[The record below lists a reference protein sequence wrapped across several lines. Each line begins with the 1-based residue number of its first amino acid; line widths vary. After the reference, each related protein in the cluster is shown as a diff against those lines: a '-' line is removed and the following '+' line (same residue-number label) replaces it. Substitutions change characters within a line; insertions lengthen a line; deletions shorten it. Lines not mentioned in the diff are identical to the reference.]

1 MQEAA
6 EVMKSSSVHHSRERS
21 DRNQSRRPER
31 WGSNVSGGKSQAL
44 ETSVHEMGRPDG
56 EDAETQ
62 PPVCL
67 RAAAR
72 LADTVYVLTRSRR
85 LISLCKPRR
94 TASIP
99 LPPISGS
106 RAASG
111 KVERTKTAQVQ
122 RQKSARPDAHGS
134 RLPAAK
140 LLMENTVCHALVTQ
154 GRKVN
159 WELSKSNKI
168 SAAFGNKADIQ
179 SSETGGGLIKQTFDG
194 HPPATSPPTQKTPD
208 SHGPGAD
215 DRRTVMPVGA
225 KHDASLPVTERQ
237 RDFCSDDS
245 AIETQSEGSQDKG
258 RLEGPE
264 EGSDDEYYTEQRISE
279 WVLKVNASLF
289 STGDEDLTTSN
300 PVEEQDV
307 ATVKIVYSGD

>member
-6 EVMKSSSVHHSRERS
+6 EVMKRSFVHHGRERS
-21 DRNQSRRPER
+21 ELNQSRRPER
-31 WGSNVSGGKSQAL
+31 WGLNVSGRKSQAL
-44 ETSVHEMGRPDG
+44 EISVHEMGRPDG
-56 EDAETQ
+56 ADAGTQ

-67 RAAAR
+67 GAAVR

-85 LISLCKPRR
+85 LINLSKPRR
-94 TASIP
+94 TSSIP

-122 RQKSARPDAHGS
+122 RQKSARPDAHS
-134 RLPAAK
+134 SNLPAAK
-140 LLMENTVCHALVTQ
+140 LLMENTVCHVLVAQ

-179 SSETGGGLIKQTFDG
+179 GSEAGGRLIKQTFDG

-208 SHGPGAD
+208 SHGLGAD

-225 KHDASLPVTERQ
+225 KHDASLPMTKRQ
-237 RDFCSDDS
+237 RDFCSNDS
-245 AIETQSEGSQDKG
+245 AIETESEGSQDKG

-264 EGSDDEYYTEQRISE
+264 EGSNDEYYTEQRISE

-289 STGDEDLTTSN
+289 STGDKDPTTSN